1 MSNNNV
7 LKETTKRF
15 VASKEAVA
23 SALDEGRSVVKH
35 ITKRT
40 SRTVNDLLDDAVH
53 NIKRYPL
60 GSLMVALSVGALV
73 GVVIGRTAR
82 R

>member
-7 LKETTKRF
+7 LKEATKRL
-15 VASKEAVA
+15 ASSKEAVV
-23 SALDEGRSVVKH
+23 SAIDDGRSVVKQ

-40 SRTVNDLLDDAVH
+40 SRTVNDLLDDAFH
-53 NIKRYPL
+53 QIKRYPL
-60 GSLMVALSVGALV
+60 GSIMVALGVGALV

>member
-7 LKETTKRF
+7 LKEATKRLA
-15 VASKEAVA
+15 VSKEAVI
-23 SALDEGRSVVKH
+23 SALDDGRSVVKQ

-40 SRTVNDLLDDAVH
+40 SRTVNDLLDETVH
-53 NIKRYPL
+53 QIKRYPL
-60 GSLMVALSVGALV
+60 GSIMVALGVGALV